1 MQKGGVNK
9 AEDKYGDYGMKV
21 VFNMID
27 LYSGYTW
34 QGAAKSD
41 TGENAAA
48 FVERVIDSIEE
59 RWDITLPPTVIR
71 SDNGAAYSKEKFER
85 RLKVLNKPITFEKAP
100 SSTPNA
106 NVFSFNHA
114 RFGDQR
120 NAFKANTVR
129 K

>member
-9 AEDKYGDYGMKV
+9 AEDRYGDYGMKV

-34 QGAAKSD
+34 QGAAKAD

-71 SDNGAAYSKEKFER
+71 SDNGAAYSKEEFER

-100 SSTPNA
+100 
-106 NVFSFNHA
+106 
-114 RFGDQR
+114 
-120 NAFKANTVR
+120 
-129 K
+129 